1 MCAPPGPPAPVA
13 APLRAETPM
22 HPLFDL
28 TGRVALVTGSS
39 RGIGSALAR
48 ALASA
53 GARIVL
59 NGRDAATL
67 EAARA
72 RLAAEG
78 ADCTVAAFDVTDEAG
93 ATAAIAQVE
102 RGYGPIDI
110 LVNNSGITVRR
121 PLEDFETAD
130 WDRIMATNLTGAFK
144 VGRAVVRH
152 MIPRGRGKIINICS
166 INSELARY
174 SIAPYVTSKGALKNL
189 TKGMAIDWAR
199 HGIQVN
205 GLAPGYFATELT
217 APLVADRE
225 FTGWVEKRVP
235 MGRWGDVKDLGGAA
249 IFLSSAASDFMTG
262 QMIYVDGGLT
272 ASV

>member
-1 MCAPPGPPAPVA
+1 
-13 APLRAETPM
+13 M

-39 RGIGSALAR
+39 RGIGLALSR

-59 NGRDAATL
+59 NGRDAGTLAAT
-67 EAARA
+67 ART
-72 RLAAEG
+72 LAAEG
-78 ADCTVAAFDVTDEAG
+78 TEAAIAPFDVTDEPG
-93 ATAAIAQVE
+93 VTAAVAAIE
-102 RGYGPIDI
+102 RDVGPIGV

-121 PLEDFETAD
+121 PLEDFDTAD
-130 WDRIMATNLTGAFK
+130 WERIVATNLTGAFK
-144 VGRAVVRH
+144 VGRAVARH
-152 MIPRGRGKIINICS
+152 MIPRGRGKIVNVCS

-174 SIAPYVTSKGALKNL
+174 SIAPYVTSKGGLKNL

-205 GLAPGYFATELT
+205 GLAPGYFDTELT
-217 APLVADRE
+217 APLVADPE
-225 FTGWVEKRVP
+225 FT
-235 MGRWGDVKDLGGAA
+235 A
-249 IFLSSAASDFMTG
+249 SAASDFVTG